1 MIFTVISYIAATLTT
16 VAFLPQAIMT
26 VRTRDTSG
34 ISLGMYVMFTVG
46 VNCWMVYGLATAQW
60 SIVVSNAITSAF
72 AITILCFKI
81 AGLLKERKARRA
93 AN

>member
-1 MIFTVISYIAATLTT
+1 MIFTIVSYVAATLTT

-34 ISLGMYVMFTVG
+34 ISLGMYVMFTIG
-46 VNCWMVYGLATAQW
+46 VNSWMVYGLATSQW

-72 AITILCFKI
+72 AITILSFKI
-81 AGLLKERKARRA
+81 AGILKARGK
-93 AN
+93 

>member
-1 MIFTVISYIAATLTT
+1 MLFTVVSYVAATLTT

-34 ISLGMYVMFTVG
+34 ISLGMYVMFTLG

-60 SIVVSNAITSAF
+60 SIVISNAITSAF
-72 AITILCFKI
+72 AVTILIFKI
-81 AGLLKERKARRA
+81 AGIVKGRKA
-93 AN
+93 